1 MGAWCLTLFLPWTLD
16 ALMRDPDL
24 ESLKRSIDLAEYA
37 RSLGYE
43 DRPRDS
49 VPAILVLE
57 HPGSGDRVAVAS
69 LQSGGIYARIPDY
82 VPRAESES
90 EDLARRRL
98 RDCIT
103 RSGDTGSVV
112 EFVCTEERRAGR
124 PEPDLEA
131 VRQRL
136 ALWELSHE
144 RTRSD
149 GVPSPPMRDFPSPA
163 QVQERIEKW
172 HEAQRVLDRKL
183 AHLADRPPASV
194 SGQERGGP
202 NHPHKSELAQRRYDW
217 SPPVVVT
224 QPTTPIVDRVL
235 GGRRGRD
242 EDRGR

>member
-1 MGAWCLTLFLPWTLD
+1 
-16 ALMRDPDL
+16 MRNPDL

-49 VPAILVLE
+49 VPAIAVLE
-57 HPGSGDRVAVAS
+57 HPGSGDRMAVAR
-69 LQSGGIYARIPDY
+69 LESGGIYARIPGY
-82 VPRAESES
+82 AARADSES
-90 EDLARRRL
+90 EELARRRL

-103 RSGDTGSVV
+103 RSGDTGSIV
-112 EFVCTEERRAGR
+112 ELVCTEERRAGR

-136 ALWELSHE
+136 AFWELSHE
-144 RTRSD
+144 RTRGD
-149 GVPSPPMRDFPSPA
+149 GVPSPPIRDFPSPA

-183 AHLADRPPASV
+183 AHLADRPFASV

-202 NHPHKSELAQRRYDW
+202 DRPPKSELAQRRYDW
-217 SPPVVVT
+217 SPPVAMA
-224 QPTTPIVDRVL
+224 QSTTRPL
-235 GGRRGRD
+235 KQGLAGRRGRD